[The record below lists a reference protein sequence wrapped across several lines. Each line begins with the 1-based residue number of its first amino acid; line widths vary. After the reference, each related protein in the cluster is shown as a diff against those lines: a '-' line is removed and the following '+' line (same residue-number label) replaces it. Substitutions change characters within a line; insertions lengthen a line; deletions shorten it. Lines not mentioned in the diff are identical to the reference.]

1 MSEATAGESVAAE
14 GRFSPGPFREKPEI
28 VASPP
33 SGIQRP
39 VQVFPD
45 HLLSRSP
52 SWLISLGCSFQR
64 WWSDFKHL
72 WSSYH
77 MTPVTQTSSCAQPD
91 PVASRWLTFGHTR
104 RLQLG
109 RHCLCTCVPT
119 SWFLVRVGFGPRW
132 LPLLSSTSGCILA
145 FTCLLGLSSSDP

>member
-1 MSEATAGESVAAE
+1 MAAE

-45 HLLSRSP
+45 HMFPRSP
-52 SWLISLGCSFQR
+52 SWFISLGCGFHR

-77 MTPVTQTSSCAQPD
+77 MTPLTQTSSLCPARPRGLQVADLWTHQEAPAGPSLPLHMGSHLLVPCPCCFRP
-91 PVASRWLTFGHTR
+91 PVASALTLHLR
-104 RLQLG
+104 MHLG
-109 RHCLCTCVPT
+109 FC
-119 SWFLVRVGFGPRW
+119 
-132 LPLLSSTSGCILA
+132 LSSGSLE
-145 FTCLLGLSSSDP
+145 F